1 MKALVIKQY
10 KDKATGKI
18 QRKGKTIDITK
29 ERFEEINS
37 TALGVFL
44 EAKEKP
50 EPKKP
55 ETKPA
60 TKKTTPKKK

>member
-44 EAKEKP
+44 EMKEKQ
-50 EPKKP
+50 KKP

-60 TKKTTPKKK
+60 TKKSTPKKK

>member
-10 KDKATGKI
+10 KYKSTGKI

-50 EPKKP
+50 K
-55 ETKPA
+55 KPA

>member
-1 MKALVIKQY
+1 MKAIVIKQY

-37 TALGVFL
+37 TALGIFL
-44 EAKEKP
+44 EAKEK
-50 EPKKP
+50 PKKP

-60 TKKTTPKKK
+60 TKKPTPKKK